1 MRHQRV
7 LRLRKTDY
15 TAGHL
20 LAAATANRH
29 WGGGDSRDEGFAYS
43 FEEGRQGH
51 RHRHR
56 RAHASR
62 HHAPS
67 GGGGHANSSTSPS
80 TGTSRSLR
88 RSPTSAR
95 GASYS
100 PTRTIK
106 SRSPG
111 RKGVGGGRGTRSAP
125 RLPSLSD
132 VDDIYG
138 KTGLLGS
145 PNLEQ
150 CRLAAGMS
158 ARSGG
163 GGGGGGGS
171 GSRASS
177 SRNSALGPGNH
188 EEDGSRQRPSTSGS
202 GSRGGSRQHRKSSP
216 RQRVGKD
223 AFGGGSTGGQ
233 RGTDPSVDSLSYFGG
248 SVLGSGD
255 DSPGG
260 GRGGRNSSRRNKG
273 TGGGR
278 GDKGA
283 GSLES
288 GDGAGNDAELDKIF
302 NPLAFLDETQGVR
315 VLIQATKPLEVRSG
329 YDRKG

>member
-43 FEEGRQGH
+43 FEEGRQSH

-56 RAHASR
+56 RAQASRRHAS
-62 HHAPS
+62 
-67 GGGGHANSSTSPS
+67 GGTGGHADISTSPT
-80 TGTSRSLR
+80 TGTTRSLR
-88 RSPTSAR
+88 RSPTSTR
-95 GASYS
+95 GASHS
-100 PTRTIK
+100 PARTIS

-111 RKGVGGGRGTRSAP
+111 HTGVGGGRGTRSAP

-132 VDDIYG
+132 VDDMYG
-138 KTGLLGS
+138 GKSYLGS

-150 CRLAAGMS
+150 CLLAAGMS

-163 GGGGGGGS
+163 GGGVGGGS

-177 SRNSALGPGNH
+177 SRNSALGPGNP

-216 RQRVGKD
+216 RQRGGKD

-233 RGTDPSVDSLSYFGG
+233 RGTDASVDSLSYSG
-248 SVLGSGD
+248 SVLGSGE

-260 GRGGRNSSRRNKG
+260 GRGGRHSSRRNRG
-273 TGGGR
+273 AGGGR
-278 GDKGA
+278 GDKSA

-329 YDRKG
+329 YDGHG